1 MKKILTIWWWNWHSS
16 ILKWFYKHFKKYD
29 LFDNFSLTAIV
40 SMSDDGRTTGL
51 LMREMQ
57 EKLWIHMP
65 PPWDLRKCSLAVSN
79 SIFKEEF
86 KEIFETVMPFKW
98 EIIDYTLGEILEKIF
113 TLKEIELNTGY
124 VEKLNKKN
132 NFLKYIKNYNSTFLN
147 YLLPLKSAIKWHKF
161 WNILMA
167 ILYYN
172 FWDYNKMIS
181 FLWGLLEVKGKVLPV
196 TTDEA
201 YIFAELW
208 NNELI
213 ESQDKISNVADYKA
227 KIDRI
232 NLLRNSKKAKLSEEV
247 REAILKADF
256 IIIWPWDLY
265 TSIYSNFLIDDFK
278 ELVIGSKWKKIYILN
293 SNNKKW
299 ETTDYNEIDFIDFIQ
314 NEINWTLD
322 LIVANSKVLE
332 LEDEE
337 KKRFLNDISVKWWRY
352 LFINEKKKKQIRKKY
367 DKVWFLLWEYID
379 RKSLYK
385 NNDKMIEDLVEWMG
399 K

>member
-1 MKKILTIWWWNWHSS
+1 
-16 ILKWFYKHFKKYD
+16 
-29 LFDNFSLTAIV
+29 
-40 SMSDDGRTTGL
+40 
-51 LMREMQ
+51 
-57 EKLWIHMP
+57 
-65 PPWDLRKCSLAVSN
+65 
-79 SIFKEEF
+79 
-86 KEIFETVMPFKW
+86 
-98 EIIDYTLGEILEKIF
+98 
-113 TLKEIELNTGY
+113 
-124 VEKLNKKN
+124 
-132 NFLKYIKNYNSTFLN
+132 
-147 YLLPLKSAIKWHKF
+147 
-161 WNILMA
+161 LMA